1 MTGAARRSG
10 HRTAAAGDAPGRPGA
25 PWMGRRA
32 TFSRVGITKR
42 ILESAQSGLSRLT
55 SLVIVDDEPLSH
67 VESAALQA
75 ELTIRKAWRDK
86 SSHKPLDNPLGK
98 LATSEPAA
106 RAAREKAAHDRAA
119 RVHRERDE
127 REARQRAAADD
138 AFRRMKEQAARGG
151 PGSGS
156 SSGPG
161 GGRPPGGASGHAH
174 AHAHGQASS
183 RPPRPGSTEAQVLE
197 WYRVLDLQVGAD
209 MAQIKTSYRQLMR
222 KYHPDMHAGN
232 PQRQKAA
239 TELSMRV
246 TTAYNGLVS
255 HFEKK

>member
-1 MTGAARRSG
+1 
-10 HRTAAAGDAPGRPGA
+10 
-25 PWMGRRA
+25 
-32 TFSRVGITKR
+32 VGITKR
-42 ILESAQSGLSRLT
+42 ILESAQSSLSRLT

-75 ELTIRKAWRDK
+75 ELTVRKAWRDK
-86 SSHKPLDNPLGK
+86 AQYKPSDNPLGK

-106 RAAREKAAHDRAA
+106 RAAREKAAHEREA

-127 REARQRAAADD
+127 REARQRAAADE

-151 PGSGS
+151 PTG
-156 SSGPG
+156 GP
-161 GGRPPGGASGHAH
+161 RPSAGSGHAH
-174 AHAHGQASS
+174 AHGHTSS

-197 WYRVLDLQVGAD
+197 WYRVLDLQIGAD

-222 KYHPDMHAGN
+222 KYHPDMHAGS
-232 PQRQKAA
+232 PQKQKAA